1 MLFDNSE
8 NYKIVHNDNL
18 LYLKNIEDGFF
29 NLIVTSPP
37 YNIGK
42 EYEQKKRLDDY
53 LLDQE
58 KVIKECIRAL
68 DEKGSICWQ
77 VGNYVNKGEVFPL
90 DIFFYE
96 IFKKYDL
103 KLRNRIIWH
112 YGHGLHA
119 KKRLSGRYETIL
131 WFTKSDDYYFDLD
144 AIRVPPKYPNKKYF
158 KGEKKGQLSCNP
170 KGKNPS
176 DVWDI
181 PNVKANH
188 CEKTDH
194 PAQFPV
200 ELIERLILSMTKE
213 GDRVFDPFLGSGTTI
228 VAAVKNNRYGYG
240 CEIEKKYIDIAHKRL
255 ELLNKGELKIRKMFT
270 PIYDPTKKYGGQKI
284 ENSRSLLTS

>member
-1 MLFDNSE
+1 MLLDTIS
-8 NYKIVHNDNL
+8 NYKVIHNDNL
-18 LYLKNIEDGFF
+18 AYLKNIEDGFF

-42 EYEQKKRLDDY
+42 EYEKKKSLDDY
-53 LLDQE
+53 LLEQE
-58 KVIKECIRAL
+58 LVIKECTRVL
-68 DEKGSICWQ
+68 NDKGSICWQ

-96 IFKKYDL
+96 IFKKYNL

-131 WFTKSDDYYFDLD
+131 WFTKSDEYYFNLD
-144 AIRVPPKYPNKKYF
+144 PIRIPPKYPNKKYF
-158 KGEKKGQLSCNP
+158 KGKKKGQLSCNP

-188 CEKTDH
+188 CEKTEH

-200 ELIERLILSMTKE
+200 ELVERLVLSMTKE
-213 GDRVFDPFLGSGTTI
+213 GDKVFDPFLGSGTTI
-228 VAAVKNNRYGYG
+228 IAAVKNNRYGYG
-240 CEIEKKYIDIAHKRL
+240 CEIEKKYIEIVKNRL
-255 ELLNKGELKIRKMFT
+255 KLLSSGELKIRKLFT
-270 PIYDPTKKYGGQKI
+270 PIYNPNEKYGGQKI
-284 ENSRSLLTS
+284 ENSRNLFSS